1 MRVKVT
7 PLRERG
13 RNLNRDAVFKKPKY
27 VGDLRV
33 DEHRDPELGRP
44 LVYARLMDVASGVE
58 TDVLPQLGD
67 ARLLWAAKGSMRLAG
82 FERIEGADYA
92 QTWSVEL
99 G

>member
-7 PLRERG
+7 PMRQKG
-13 RNLNRDAVFKKPKY
+13 RNLNRDASRNQPKY
-27 VGDLRV
+27 LGDLRV
-33 DEHRDPELGRP
+33 EELRDPELGRP
-44 LVYARLMDVASGVE
+44 LVCARLTDMVSGIE

-67 ARLLWAAKGSMRLAG
+67 ARLLWAAKDTMRLSG
-82 FERIEGADYA
+82 FERVEGADYA